1 ERLTRLISDSIM
13 LNENLAVGADK
24 CGNIF
29 GLLYNKDDPS
39 IEPCLEPVFSF
50 HEAEIVSRLRTGYLG
65 YRTETTN
72 KLAETSSDHNS
83 EAKEVLDDLGW
94 DMNYDLTHPGATII
108 GCSLI
113 GSVLLFIRISI
124 KSYRLL
130 SVLQSVL
137 EKWPSTRPCLGNNNI
152 RFRSDSNHTSSIN
165 VIVDGDMVSQFLRL
179 SRHEQLK
186 IIEHNP
192 ELIKAGS
199 TFILGDKFESYEYE
213 KQIRDTLEYHEDM
226 DDQPMTPE
234 NEDDDIYM
242 EDDHDSDD
250 SLEIIGETKF
260 YRDNVRPVSVEE
272 IAEALQLVLL
282 ELNMHVS

>member
-1 ERLTRLISDSIM
+1 AYDWERCTHWRAAYDFF
-13 LNENLAVGADK
+13 DK
-24 CGNIF
+24 KNPSCPN
-29 GLLYNKDDPS
+29 DPS

-50 HEAEIVSRLRTGYLG
+50 HEAEIVSRLRVGYLG
-65 YRTETTN
+65 YRTETMN

-83 EAKEVLDDLGW
+83 EVKEVLDDLGW

-113 GSVLLFIRISI
+113 G
-124 KSYRLL
+124 
-130 SVLQSVL
+130 
-137 EKWPSTRPCLGNNNI
+137 N
-152 RFRSDSNHTSSIN
+152 SNHTSSIN
-165 VIVDGDMVSQFLRL
+165 VIIDGDMVSQFLRL

-242 EDDHDSDD
+242 EDEHDSDD
-250 SLEIIGETKF
+250 SLEMIGETKF